1 MYQIKVFDGDL
12 SWTDLGMAGVT
23 RKVLH
28 KDGVTGAMA
37 VLTRMEAG
45 ASIPAHWHT
54 RAEETVYV
62 LDGDFVEDGES
73 LGPGT
78 YLMGAAG
85 TVHGPHSTIGGCT
98 VLTHFQRRARFQNF
112 YLKDFIRGQ
121 SEFPGTS
128 CSNCGGCLEWHLA
141 ATGGRRSA
149 CRVEPTCLLRFL
161 LPSFCPR
168 DADTGR
174 LERGYFYVS
183 FAPAA
188 HCSVAPTPRQ
198 SRVAQETQQGAPRG
212 ASPPRARCPAK
223 RCAA

>member
-78 YLMGAAG
+78 YLMGAAR

-98 VLTHFQRRARFQNF
+98 VLTHFSAE
-112 YLKDFIRGQ
+112 LDFK
-121 SEFPGTS
+121 TS
-128 CSNCGGCLEWHLA
+128 
-141 ATGGRRSA
+141 T
-149 CRVEPTCLLRFL
+149 
-161 LPSFCPR
+161 
-168 DADTGR
+168 
-174 LERGYFYVS
+174 
-183 FAPAA
+183 
-188 HCSVAPTPRQ
+188 
-198 SRVAQETQQGAPRG
+198 
-212 ASPPRARCPAK
+212 
-223 RCAA
+223 